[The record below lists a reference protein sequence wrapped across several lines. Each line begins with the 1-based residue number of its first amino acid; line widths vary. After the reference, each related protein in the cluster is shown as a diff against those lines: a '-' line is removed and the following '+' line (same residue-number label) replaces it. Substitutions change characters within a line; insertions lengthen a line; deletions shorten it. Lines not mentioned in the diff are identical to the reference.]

1 MSGDSLL
8 ESIEAQGDSVET
20 APPKAKRTR
29 RSQLTIT
36 GGIASPET
44 IKPHENHPLHH
55 LGPDERL
62 QEALKAL
69 GSLILRA
76 VGGGATTDIK

>member
-8 ESIEAQGDSVET
+8 GPIEAQGDSVET
-20 APPKAKRTR
+20 PAPKTKRTR

-36 GGIASPET
+36 GGIVSPES
-44 IKPHENHPLHH
+44 IKPHGNHPLRH
-55 LGPDERL
+55 LDPDERL

-76 VGGGATTDIK
+76 VEGGASADIT